1 MWQTIRSSDKN
12 NNLKMSASSSDDR
25 FELPENYLKLWLD
38 IIWRFKRLKQW
49 NYSEALKIK

>member
-25 FELPENYLKLWLD
+25 FELPENYLKSWLD